1 MLRGRWTKVVLFL
14 VCLAPAL
21 WLGWRFYKQDL
32 TLNPLEYI
40 QRYTGDW
47 TIRFICITLA
57 VTPLRKLLRRPN
69 LIRFRRMLGLFAF
82 FYGCLHFGIYLY
94 FDKLFVWADIVRDVG
109 KRPFITMGFAS
120 LVFMLPLAITS
131 TTGWIRR
138 LGGKRWQLLHRL
150 VYLAGIAA
158 VIHYYWLVKSDVRWP
173 LFYAGIVAVLLAYR
187 GVAAVNSRVA
197 PKPRKRPVPAT
208 S

>member
-1 MLRGRWTKVVLFL
+1 MLRSRWTKMVLFF

-57 VTPLRKLLRRPN
+57 VTPLRKLLRTPDF
-69 LIRFRRMLGLFAF
+69 IRFRRMLGLFAF

-150 VYLAGIAA
+150 VYLAAIAA

-173 LFYAGIVAVLLAYR
+173 LFYAAVVAVLLVWR
-187 GVAAVNSRVA
+187 GVAALTSRAA